1 MPAKRK
7 IQIFVDFAMT
17 ALLPLLMAY
26 SMIGEMVHEW
36 LGATMLVLFVVHHVL
51 NFRWFKFFVK
61 GKYTLVRIFNAI
73 VNLLL
78 LADMLCLA
86 ISGIVLSRYVFS
98 FLPIEG
104 GASFARRLHMLG
116 SYWGLALMSVHIGM
130 HWTMVLR
137 MFCKATA
144 LPPSG
149 RRKVVIQVCCLTVS
163 VYGVY
168 AFITRQILDYMMLK
182 IQFVFFDFNETLF
195 LFLLDYLAII
205 ILFAVVGYYLSKL
218 FARKGHRKG

>member
-1 MPAKRK
+1 
-7 IQIFVDFAMT
+7 MT
-17 ALLPLLMAY
+17 ALLPLLMEY
-26 SMIGEMVHEW
+26 SMIGETAHEC
-36 LGATMLVLFVVHHVL
+36 LGAAMLVLFIVHHVL

-61 GKYTLVRIFNAI
+61 GKYTSVCIFGTI
-73 VNLLL
+73 INLLL
-78 LADMLCLA
+78 LADMLCMA

-116 SYWGLALMSVHIGM
+116 SYWGLVLMSVHIGM

-137 MFCKATA
+137 IFCKATA
-144 LPPSG
+144 LPPSK
-149 RRKVVIQVCCLTVS
+149 RRKIVIQVCCLTIS

-168 AFITRQILDYMMLK
+168 AFITRQILDYMLLK

-195 LFLLDYLAII
+195 RFLLDYLAIMA
-205 ILFAVVGYYLSKL
+205 LFAVASYYLSKL
-218 FARKGHRKG
+218 FVRKGHRKG